1 MTRLEAHF
9 FKETAQKRDKKTIR
23 AANNILKPCKI
34 RDCKLRFSEHEPR
47 KGTETTLTG
56 KGIMPL
62 IVFFQNMNPERGRK
76 QAMQYIDRETLF
88 NFSEHEPRKGT
99 ET

>member
-34 RDCKLRFSEHEPR
+34 RDCKLRISEHEPR
-47 KGTETTLTG
+47 KGTETDF
-56 KGIMPL
+56 IRDP
-62 IVFFQNMNPERGRK
+62 
-76 QAMQYIDRETLF
+76 
-88 NFSEHEPRKGT
+88 
-99 ET
+99 